1 MTSRRARI
9 LAIDDTPA
17 NLLTLG
23 AALESEYELQIAT
36 SGTAGIALARN
47 NPPDLILLDVMMP
60 DVDGFETF
68 RRLAS
73 TPVLK
78 DIPVIFVT
86 AMDHLESEVTGLQ
99 LGAADYITKPIR
111 IPIARQRIRNLLERE
126 QLRQEVQLQRDQLR
140 KLVVAVEQSP
150 ASVVVTNLDAC
161 LEYVNQ
167 RFTDV
172 TGYSTDEVIGRNQR
186 FLQSGRTSS
195 ATYRDMWA
203 ALRAG
208 QVWKGEF
215 INRRKNGE
223 IYWEESQI
231 APIRDANGM
240 VTHYVG
246 VKTDITERKRS
257 EEQLRLAA
265 SVFIHAREGIMITD
279 ANGLIIDVNQAFSSI
294 TGYSRDDVLGQNP
307 RILRSN
313 RHDQSFYASLW
324 RDLHA
329 NDFWSG
335 EIWNNRKSGDA
346 YPEHLTISVV
356 RDDRGTPCQ
365 FVALFSDISERKAL
379 EEKALKLAFYD
390 SLTDLPNRRLFHDRL
405 AQAIVASKRSGC
417 YCALMFLDLD
427 NFKQLNDLRGHAAG
441 DLLLIEVARRLSA
454 CVREVDTV
462 VRFGGDEFVVLLSQ
476 LDTDSGVSTEQARAV
491 AEKVRASLAETY
503 HLSVVQ
509 AGQGTMAIE
518 HHCSASI
525 GVVVFDSQNAV
536 QSDILKWADSAMY
549 QAKEAGR
556 NTIRFYAA

>member
-1 MTSRRARI
+1 M
-9 LAIDDTPA
+9 
-17 NLLTLG
+17 
-23 AALESEYELQIAT
+23 
-36 SGTAGIALARN
+36 
-47 NPPDLILLDVMMP
+47 
-60 DVDGFETF
+60 
-68 RRLAS
+68 
-73 TPVLK
+73 
-78 DIPVIFVT
+78 
-86 AMDHLESEVTGLQ
+86 
-99 LGAADYITKPIR
+99 
-111 IPIARQRIRNLLERE
+111 
-126 QLRQEVQLQRDQLR
+126 
-140 KLVVAVEQSP
+140 
-150 ASVVVTNLDAC
+150 
-161 LEYVNQ
+161 
-167 RFTDV
+167 
-172 TGYSTDEVIGRNQR
+172 
-186 FLQSGRTSS
+186 
-195 ATYRDMWA
+195 
-203 ALRAG
+203 
-208 QVWKGEF
+208 
-215 INRRKNGE
+215 
-223 IYWEESQI
+223 
-231 APIRDANGM
+231 
-240 VTHYVG
+240 
-246 VKTDITERKRS
+246 
-257 EEQLRLAA
+257 
-265 SVFIHAREGIMITD
+265 FIHAREGIMITD

>member
-47 NPPDLILLDVMMP
+47 SPPDLILLDVMMP

-503 HLSVVQ
+503 HLGVVQ

-525 GVVVFDSQNAV
+525 GVVAFDSQNAV

>member
-476 LDTDSGVSTEQARAV
+476 LDTGVSTEQARAV

>member
-223 IYWEESQI
+223 FYWEESQI

>member
-346 YPEHLTISVV
+346 YPEHLNISVV